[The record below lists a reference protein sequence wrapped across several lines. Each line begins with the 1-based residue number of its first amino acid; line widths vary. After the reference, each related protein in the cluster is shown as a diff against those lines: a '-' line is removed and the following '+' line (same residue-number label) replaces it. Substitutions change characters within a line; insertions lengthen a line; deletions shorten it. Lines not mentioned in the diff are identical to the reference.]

1 MTSTRIATLS
11 GWLYSG
17 TTALYYGLPLGLI
30 AALTPGIASPDWL
43 LSRMTDLPQGTAM
56 TPFKY
61 AAVIGIVWLA
71 LLPMFGALSHMRGLF
86 RLYRRGDIL
95 TDTCAHHILR
105 TGQWLVTLAGTS
117 LLIKPLQTVLMT
129 YDNPPGQRA
138 LAIGIDSSML
148 GFLLAGGLLVAIGW
162 VMREA
167 ALVAQENAGFV

>member
-1 MTSTRIATLS
+1 
-11 GWLYSG
+11 
-17 TTALYYGLPLGLI
+17 
-30 AALTPGIASPDWL
+30 
-43 LSRMTDLPQGTAM
+43 MTDLPPGTAM
-56 TPFKY
+56 TPFRY
-61 AAVIGIVWLA
+61 AATMGIVWIA
-71 LLPMFGALSHMRGLF
+71 LLPMFGALTHMRGLF

-105 TGQWLVTLAGTS
+105 IGQWLVTLAATS
-117 LLIKPLQTVLMT
+117 LLIKPLQTVIMT

-167 ALVAQENAGFV
+167 ALVAQDNAGFV